1 MIFLDNKGPLMFI
14 NTTQTNTNFKTGN
27 NIYDII
33 ITKRKKIQ
41 ETSNNT
47 NADNVSDTDAIDNSD
62 YDIKI
67 DLEKLRNVTTLYSY
81 KMPVLCQFN
90 VNNEEVVGVPTNL
103 LDNELD
109 LLVNDSHIKIS
120 LNDIIEFKILEF

>member
-1 MIFLDNKGPLMFI
+1 MFI

-27 NIYDII
+27 NIYDSR

-47 NADNVSDTDAIDNSD
+47 NDDNVSDTDAIDNSGF
-62 YDIKI
+62 DIKI

-109 LLVNDSHIKIS
+109 LLVNDNHIKIS